1 MNKKLAIF
9 AAVLLVI
16 GIIGTTWSGILVMP
30 SLINFGLEKEAEL
43 NKENKLYQEKVNIDK
58 LDIAVDNINV
68 MIRKSSNEDVRV
80 TTRGNNEF
88 YKYSVTLQDKTL
100 VVKGERKSENKIK
113 KIRSFDHLLNTSIN
127 SMFSRDYREI
137 RIYVP
142 NNVDI
147 NASSISSYLF
157 ISDDVDSNNI
167 TYKTSSGGFSR
178 AITENKVNRLENL
191 NLISNSN
198 LHLSTK
204 SILGVKNVNIESE
217 SLDISSKDEGVFINN
232 IEEYIPENV
241 NIKEKIG
248 RNSNYESEFYLY
260 SDMPIAKFLDIEVPN
275 SKVRLDIPVNKYK
288 FNCDIKSKEAIE
300 EFNNDEEYD
309 NDSYDY
315 EHSEEHSNKYRNTRE
330 IKGLLNKNLSNL
342 EKEYTIKINSNS
354 LEL

>member
-30 SLINFGLEKEAEL
+30 SLINFGLEKEAEFK
-43 NKENKLYQEKVNIDK
+43 KENKLYQEKVNIDK

-68 MIRKSSNEDVRV
+68 TIKKSSSEDVRV

-88 YKYSVTLQDKTL
+88 YKYNVTLKDKTL
-100 VVKGERKSENKIK
+100 VVKGERKYENKIK
-113 KIRSFDHLLNTSIN
+113 KIKNFDQLLNTSIN
-127 SMFSRDYREI
+127 SMFSHDYREI
-137 RIYVP
+137 IIYVP

-147 NASSISSYLF
+147 NASSISSHLF
-157 ISDDVDSNNI
+157 VYDNVASNTI
-167 TYKTSSGGFSR
+167 TYKTSYGGFSR

-191 NLISNSN
+191 NLISNNN

-217 SLDISSKDEGVFINN
+217 SLYISSENEDVFINN

-260 SDMPIAKFLDIEVPN
+260 SNMPIAKFLDIEVPN

-288 FNCDIKSKEAIE
+288 FNCDIKSKESIE